1 MKVALSPCPN
11 DTYLFH
17 AWIEGFVG
25 QDIPAEAVFA
35 DIQKLN
41 ENALAESFPLIKL
54 SFHCLSRL
62 WHAYQLLPVGSA
74 LGNHCGPKIIS
85 KMPFSL
91 EELPTKKIAVP
102 GEGTTA
108 HLLLERLLPSPKEKI
123 FCLYHEIASLV
134 DQGVADCGVIIH
146 ESRFTFQAAGFVE
159 IADLGEIWYEETLA
173 PLPLGGLAIS
183 RKLPDSTKKRVVAIL
198 RESLHY
204 AQTNPKSGLPFIL
217 HHSQEKEEMCVRK
230 HIDTYVTQETHQ
242 LSTIGIKAIET
253 LLDCGP
259 LGDRLYAG

>member
-25 QDIPAEAVFA
+25 QDIPPDAVFA

-41 ENALAESFPLIKL
+41 ESALTDTFSLIKL
-54 SFHCLSRL
+54 SFHSLSRL

-91 EELPTKKIAVP
+91 EELPTKTIAVP

-108 HLLLERLLPSPKEKI
+108 HLLLERLLPPAKKKV
-123 FCLYHEIASLV
+123 FCLYHEIVSLV
-134 DQGVADCGVIIH
+134 DQGIADCGVIIH
-146 ESRFTFQAAGFVE
+146 ESRFTFQTLGFVE
-159 IADLGEIWYEETLA
+159 IADLGEMWYEETLA

-183 RKLPDSTKKRVVAIL
+183 RRVPDATKKRIVAIL
-198 RESLHY
+198 RESLRY
-204 AQTNPKSGLPFIL
+204 AQVNPQSSLPFIL
-217 HHSQEKEEMCVRK
+217 HHSQEKEEISVRK
-230 HIDTYVTQETHQ
+230 HIATYVTEETDQ
-242 LSTIGIKAIET
+242 LSTMGIKAIET

-259 LGDRLYAG
+259 LGDRLYGG